1 MGSKLTETNSVVKKR
16 FILKKT
22 EKILMFTK
30 LLSWK
35 TILYR
40 RRRRRRRTRRRR
52 SRRRRRRRRSCLLYT
67 SDAADE

>member
-35 TILYR
+35 TIVYRRRRRRGRKWR
-40 RRRRRRRTRRRR
+40 RRRRRRRRRRWR
-52 SRRRRRRRRSCLLYT
+52 KWRR
-67 SDAADE
+67 